1 MKYKFR
7 AKFSTKEL
15 KKTEVAELT
24 QLLTGSTSLI
34 LFFGAAVKHQELEAL
49 RAKLTPA
56 KAQLRFVKNTLFRVA
71 AKAAKL
77 PESLSSDE
85 VLREATAVVFINSD
99 DFVTPIKILKEALGK
114 NETVRMKIGFLDTE
128 VYEGAKVL
136 TFASIPS
143 KEQLIAKM
151 VGSLKSPL
159 YRLHNALSYDIRRLA
174 MGLQQVASKKG

>member
-24 QLLTGSTSLI
+24 KLLTASKSLI
-34 LFFGAAVKHQELEAL
+34 LFFGAAVKHQELETL

-56 KAQLRFVKNTLFRVA
+56 HAQLRFVKNTLFRVA

-77 PESLSSDE
+77 PESLSSEE
-85 VLREATAVVFINSD
+85 VLKEATAVVFINSD

-159 YRLHNALSYDIRRLA
+159 YRLHNALSYDMRKLA
-174 MGLQQVASKKG
+174 MGLSERAKKLN